1 MCLKGDTWEFPGGLL
16 VRILGFHYRG
26 WGSIPGQGTE
36 ILQGKVYSQ
45 KSTKKKKGGIDHHSA
60 PILIYCLE
68 VILFYKSSNF

>member
-45 KSTKKKKGGIDHHSA
+45 KSTKKKKREIDHHSA